1 MSDAITPPD
10 KLEQLRARVDSA
22 TTPAGRVK
30 ATLFLA
36 EELWLSEPAAATP
49 LLEQVVTEAE
59 KVGETKDGAR
69 AASMLSELLRRA
81 GDLDA
86 SARHAEAVIE
96 TAHITGDQRI
106 RASGLNLV
114 GMIHQER
121 GELRRA
127 LECFE
132 ECLKLSRETG
142 FGQGERSALN
152 QLAGTHGQRG
162 ESEQALACYRQ
173 CLEASAKAGDTYGQA
188 TCLHNIGWT
197 LESMGRWNEATES
210 FHRTIAL
217 CEQHGF
223 RDLLLAA
230 RMALG
235 ELSLKRSDYENATLM
250 FSSVVTAEREAK
262 HGGHLLR
269 EALSNLGWTHYRC
282 GNLARAKETLDEA
295 ARLCEAGEDRCVLAS
310 ICCRRAEL
318 ALARGRL
325 DAAHDLLAQAAHHAA
340 DLGLRKEQ
348 GEALRVE
355 ALLSAAHAQPSP
367 ALEFFTRAETTL
379 EPLGD
384 TFELAL
390 TRLQRGRLLVEV
402 GRPEEA
408 LPLLQTAA
416 RTFHRLSV
424 VAEAEEAGQLLY
436 RLEAR
441 TDRDD
446 ALLRGL
452 ISLSALGLTPERF
465 IEHELSMLCDNLRF
479 EQGAVLV
486 DGHAVALRGQ
496 PDLARL
502 PKRRTSLSQ
511 TDSAL
516 LLPIRQDR
524 RLLGFLWLRRRL
536 PLATR
541 VGPEL
546 LEMVSRALAPP
557 LAKLGELKAIET
569 GRAPEISGL
578 RFRGVVG
585 RNPEVLKV
593 LGHIPRVA
601 ATTAPVLICG
611 ESGSG
616 KELVARA
623 LHESG
628 PRADRPFITVNC
640 AAIPE
645 SLLEAEFFGVEEGAA
660 TGVVA
665 RPGKFELADRGTIFL
680 DEIGDMSPA
689 LQAKLLRVI
698 EDKQVTRVGG
708 SKETSVDV
716 WVIAA
721 TNMDLESRVRQ
732 GRFRSDLLYR
742 LNTIPFVLPPLRRRR
757 EDVPAL
763 ADYFVARTAQTCN
776 RTVRGASKEVLALLA
791 ELPWPGNIR
800 QLLHVVERAVI
811 LAAGDTLEVTDLPPE
826 LRQAR
831 PAPTALSVAG
841 IRGARRKAGDEAE
854 RAVLLEALSR
864 ANGNVPEAAKLTGYS
879 RAQFY
884 RLLRKH
890 RIAEPD

>member
-1 MSDAITPPD
+1 MSYTDGTPD
-10 KLEQLRARVDSA
+10 KLQVLRSRVASA

-152 QLAGTHGQRG
+152 QLAGTYGQRG

-188 TCLHNIGWT
+188 IYLHNIGWT

-223 RDLLLAA
+223 HDLLLAA

-235 ELSLKRSDYENATLM
+235 ELSVKRSDYENATLM

-355 ALLSAAHAQPSP
+355 ALLSAAHAQPGP

-424 VAEAEEAGQLLY
+424 VAEAEEADRLLY

-441 TDRDD
+441 ADRDA

-452 ISLSALGLTPERF
+452 TGISTLGLAPERF
-465 IEHELSMLCDNLRF
+465 IERALSMLCDNLRF
-479 EQGAVLV
+479 KQGAVLV
-486 DGHAVALRGQ
+486 GGRPVALIGQ
-496 PDLARL
+496 PDLTK
-502 PKRRTSLSQ
+502 PPGRRSPLSQ
-511 TDSAL
+511 ADL
-516 LLPIRQDR
+516 VLVLPVKQDR
-524 RLLGFLWLRRRL
+524 RLIGFVWLQRES
-536 PLATR
+536 PLSVR
-541 VGPEL
+541 VGTGL
-546 LEMVSRALAPP
+546 LDLVSRTLAPS
-557 LAKLGELKAIET
+557 LAKLAELKAIEP
-569 GRAPEISGL
+569 GAPQVPGL

-585 RNPEVLKV
+585 RNREVLDV
-593 LGHIPRVA
+593 LALIPRVA
-601 ATTAPVLICG
+601 AATVPVLVSG

-628 PRADRPFITVNC
+628 PRADGPFITVNC
-640 AAIPE
+640 AAVPE
-645 SLLEAEFFGVEEGAA
+645 NLLEAEFFGVETGAA
-660 TGVVA
+660 TGVAA
-665 RPGKFELADRGTIFL
+665 RPGKFELARSGTIFL
-680 DEIGDMSPA
+680 DEIGDMSTA

-698 EDKQVTRVGG
+698 EEKAVTRVGG
-708 SKETSVDV
+708 TKETRVDV
-716 WVIAA
+716 RIIAA

-732 GRFRSDLLYR
+732 GQFRTDLFYR
-742 LNTIPFVLPPLRRRR
+742 VNGVRLLLPPLRRRR

-763 ADYFVARTAQTCN
+763 TDYFVARTAQTCN